1 LFSHRKF
8 TFLFLFVVVLLLV
21 LSNKPRGNIVYS
33 TTEKM
38 EGIKSSTVDLFQKD
52 PVMNY
57 LGKSFDEIKQV
68 LGEPE
73 EQGYGSWSGPH
84 YYMHFRHK
92 EGVIRFFSPDDIE
105 NRIVVS
111 IFLGEDR
118 EVLGA
123 KVGMT
128 FSEIKNILGVPD
140 SGPELGLDNLY
151 YMDYFF
157 GEIKNQIPEVFLS
170 FSSDAINSPTHEAF
184 LKWEAMGN
192 VEFR

>member
-8 TFLFLFVVVLLLV
+8 TLIFLFVVVLLLV
-21 LSNKPRGNIVYS
+21 LSNKPKGNIVYS

-111 IFLGEDR
+111 IFLGEDL

>member
-8 TFLFLFVVVLLLV
+8 TLILFAVILV
-21 LSNKPRGNIVYS
+21 IVMISNKPNEKKVYS
-33 TTEKM
+33 TAERM
-38 EGIKSSTVDLFQKD
+38 ASIESPTVDLFQEV

-111 IFLGEDR
+111 IFLGEDL

>member
-1 LFSHRKF
+1 MFLHRKF
-8 TFLFLFVVVLLLV
+8 TLLFLFVVTLLLV
-21 LSNKPRGNIVYS
+21 LSNEPRGNVIYS
-33 TTEKM
+33 KSEKV
-38 EGIKSSTVDLFQKD
+38 ESIEISTVDLFQKD
-52 PVMNY
+52 PVMNF

-73 EQGYGSWSGPH
+73 EQGYGNWSGPH
-84 YYMHFRHK
+84 YYMHFRYK
-92 EGVIRFFSPDDIE
+92 EGVIRFFSPEEIE

-111 IFLGEDR
+111 IFLGEDQ
-118 EVLGA
+118 EVLGV

-140 SGPELGLDNLY
+140 YGPELGLDNLY

-157 GEIKNQIPEVFLS
+157 GEKNQMPEVFLS
-170 FSSDAINSPTHEAF
+170 FFSDTINSPTNVAF